1 MKKREIIEMINSI
14 ETLKKYGDFIVMKKE
29 DDRFIEI
36 FEDEKRWYPNI
47 PELKEYF
54 DILKEELTDI
64 KDKTNN
70 AIKNRKTIKCSHE
83 VRLKNYQLSWRY
95 YQCALCGASIK
106 LSNRFE
112 EPLDLDKHYIS
123 FINKYQFDY
132 DDGPYKIESG
142 KSRKEL
148 LDLILKILEKYSDE
162 DEVDLVEELSKLNI
176 GPEEVNL
183 EKRSKETYILI
194 INGTNIQ
201 YIKKDNIY
209 ISRRPLISDTI
220 KFIECFLGLL
230 NTRLAIVEGES
241 FIKDEYLKKIENPR
255 NKILKYVA
263 IKDLKINLNA
273 LRYIPFKLVLD
284 LSELYNYKIENDE
297 VKVSDYLVDLK
308 KLFPSSVIIRIQGF
322 NINKSDEEIKEYL
335 LKYRDVIVSR
345 GNFYYHNSLDNVEC
359 IDTNNMCKKLRRRL
373 IR

>member
-14 ETLKKYGDFIVMKKE
+14 ETLKKYGDFIVTKRG
-29 DDRFIEI
+29 DGRFIQG

-83 VRLKNYQLSWRY
+83 VRLKNYQLSWHY

-112 EPLDLDKHYIS
+112 ESLDLDKHYIS

-263 IKDLKINLNA
+263 IKDLLINLNS
-273 LRYIPFKLVLD
+273 LRDIPFKLVLD

>member
-1 MKKREIIEMINSI
+1 MKKREIIEMLNAI
-14 ETLKKYGDFIVMKKE
+14 EILKKYGNFIVMKKE

-83 VRLKNYQLSWRY
+83 VRLKNYQLSWHY

-194 INGTNIQ
+194 INGTNIE
-201 YIKKDNIY
+201 YIKNNDIY
-209 ISRRPLISDTI
+209 ISRRSLISDTI

-241 FIKDEYLKKIENPR
+241 FIKDEYLKKIGGLR
-255 NKILKYVA
+255 NKILKYDT

-273 LRYIPFKLVLD
+273 LRYTHLNQCL
-284 LSELYNYKIENDE
+284 LSELYDYKIENGN
-297 VKVSDYLVDLK
+297 VVASDYSLNLER
-308 KLFPSSVIIRIQGF
+308 LFPNSIIIRVQGF

-335 LKYRDVIVSR
+335 LKYRDAIVNR
-345 GNFYYHNSLDNVEC
+345 GNFYYYNSSDNVEY

-373 IR
+373 IM